1 MAEQFTK
8 GVAFIMEGDTEK
20 VFYLV
25 LLEWLCKK
33 HSNYTLRK
41 DADPSTGERYYVLE
55 NGNNRVLV
63 KMNPVGTISQIT
75 NSASWFESRCY
86 GEHKSIPWAA
96 VLCYDTDGYQ
106 EPITKFYEGDWKELR
121 KRLKK
126 KAKEI
131 IDMAAAADIEDT
143 MLLDESSIFSYL
155 GIEPVPI
162 PSGSKGKRRMKKLF
176 RLKGQGCAYHE
187 GTRAAQLIQSLDF
200 NVIISQSPLPF
211 EDLEKTCFPE

>member
-75 NSASWFESRCY
+75 NLSVE
-86 GEHKSIPWAA
+86 E
-96 VLCYDTDGYQ
+96 
-106 EPITKFYEGDWKELR
+106 
-121 KRLKK
+121 
-126 KAKEI
+126 
-131 IDMAAAADIEDT
+131 
-143 MLLDESSIFSYL
+143 
-155 GIEPVPI
+155 
-162 PSGSKGKRRMKKLF
+162 
-176 RLKGQGCAYHE
+176 
-187 GTRAAQLIQSLDF
+187 
-200 NVIISQSPLPF
+200 
-211 EDLEKTCFPE
+211 LEKLL